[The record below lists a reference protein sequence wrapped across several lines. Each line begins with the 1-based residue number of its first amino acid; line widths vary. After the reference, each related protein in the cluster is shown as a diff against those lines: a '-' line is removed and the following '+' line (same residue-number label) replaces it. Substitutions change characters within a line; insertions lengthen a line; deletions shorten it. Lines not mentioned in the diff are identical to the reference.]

1 MKILNMF
8 FCGISFCCMTFAQ
21 KVPEGDIIKNLV
33 VNGSFENPDK
43 TWVPGENWWFNPNGY
58 TGRTRRNLYIF
69 LHCKNS

>member
-33 VNGSFENPDK
+33 VNGSFENP
-43 TWVPGENWWFNPNGY
+43 
-58 TGRTRRNLYIF
+58 
-69 LHCKNS
+69 S